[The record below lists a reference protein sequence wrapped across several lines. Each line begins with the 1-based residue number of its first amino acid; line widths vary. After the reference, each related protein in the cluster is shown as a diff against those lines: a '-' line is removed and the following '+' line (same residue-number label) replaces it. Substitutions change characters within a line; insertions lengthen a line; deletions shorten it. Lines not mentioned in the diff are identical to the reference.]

1 VTPTRAPI
9 IIGGLLQMSSL
20 GLASTTWMQAEPPA
34 PLSDASSV
42 RFGLNY
48 PSRMQA
54 GLSET
59 IAVTLTRNAQGTVQ
73 ATLGTPGIVNLV
85 VSPVPVGTPGAPLQ
99 QARGAN
105 YSAFAVAR
113 IPATSGVQVQLS
125 SPSNE
130 EQSLDNETITWYW
143 SVVSQTPGTR
153 KMRLDFE
160 LRFKPK
166 ASGAPSVPDQP
177 MWSPEIEIDVRDQNV
192 LAVGPLSIP
201 TNNLGQTIVQA
212 GLGSQIPL
220 IIAWVRGKLQRKP
233 AEPPVPPKRKR
244 GKTA

>member
-1 VTPTRAPI
+1 M
-9 IIGGLLQMSSL
+9 GLV
-20 GLASTTWMQAEPPA
+20 GTTWMQGAPPA
-34 PLSDASSV
+34 PLSDAPSV

-59 IAVTLTRNAQGTVQ
+59 ISVTLTRNAQGTLQPTV
-73 ATLGTPGIVNLV
+73 ATPGIVSLV
-85 VSPVPVGTPGAPLQ
+85 VSPVPVGTPGVPLQ

-143 SVVSQTPGTR
+143 SVVSPTPGLR

-166 ASGAPSVPDQP
+166 TSGATSVPDQP

-220 IIAWVRGKLQRKP
+220 IIAWVRGKLQGKP
-233 AEPPVPPKRKR
+233 AEPPLPPKPKR
-244 GKTA
+244 GKSA